1 MYQINQNCIVCGNC
15 IAECPVGAIKE
26 GDHYSIDTE
35 LCTDCGACT
44 SECAADAIERVPEP
58 SNTGQTEELEGFQD
72 TGKYPPS
79 QGDLIYLGNNG
90 FGFVDN
96 VIIDGSYCIVNFYAT
111 VYDYK
116 YEGNSMAIKQPDAMQ
131 MSSSYLKKPT
141 EAQMREFR
149 KHLNEKNLTFDYG
162 FKKVVNRAI
171 SRVEAG
177 SQYYYIDTDMA
188 ERTAIDDGLDSGI
201 HYARFKHG
209 NYFKN
214 KSRASLLGKEVRN
227 ILKNFIMPYGI
238 WT

>member
-1 MYQINQNCIVCGNC
+1 MYQINQNCVACGNC

-26 GDHYSIDTE
+26 GDLYSIDAK

-44 SECAADAIERVPEP
+44 SECAADAIERVPE
-58 SNTGQTEELEGFQD
+58 SANTGQTEELEGFQD

-79 QGDLIYLGNNG
+79 QGDLIAFPHNG

-96 VIIDGSYCIVNFYAT
+96 VIFDGSQCLVNFYAT
-111 VYDYK
+111 VYDYT
-116 YEGNSMAIKQPDAMQ
+116 YEGNSMEIKQPNSIWLSLSD
-131 MSSSYLKKPT
+131 LKRPA
-141 EAQMREFR
+141 EAEMKEFR

-177 SQYYYIDTDMA
+177 KQYYYIDTDMA

-201 HYARFKHG
+201 HYSRFKQG

-214 KSRASLLGKEVRN
+214 LSRASLVGKEIRN
-227 ILKNFIMPYGI
+227 TLKNFIMPYGT